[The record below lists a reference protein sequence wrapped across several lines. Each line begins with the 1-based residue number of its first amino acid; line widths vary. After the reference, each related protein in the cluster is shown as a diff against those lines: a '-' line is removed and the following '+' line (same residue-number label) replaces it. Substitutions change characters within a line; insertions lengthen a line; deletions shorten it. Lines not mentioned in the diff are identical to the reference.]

1 MKSISNNDAGD
12 AGDTD
17 DADADADAD
26 ADTDADTDADADDA
40 DTLFIFLPR
49 VWHLSSEVD
58 RKPFSI

>member
-12 AGDTD
+12 AGD
-17 DADADADAD
+17 ADA
-26 ADTDADTDADADDA
+26 DADADDA